1 MILFD
6 QGNTPN
12 AVDVYDQREAHNSKN
27 VITEILLNLYGYMLY
42 IYSHVGFLGGRG
54 IFFLETKTLSLTEG

>member
-1 MILFD
+1 MELASFSQSYTILFD

-12 AVDVYDQREAHNSKN
+12 AVNVYDQREADHAKN

-42 IYSHVGFLGGRG
+42 IYNHGGFLGR
-54 IFFLETKTLSLTEG
+54 